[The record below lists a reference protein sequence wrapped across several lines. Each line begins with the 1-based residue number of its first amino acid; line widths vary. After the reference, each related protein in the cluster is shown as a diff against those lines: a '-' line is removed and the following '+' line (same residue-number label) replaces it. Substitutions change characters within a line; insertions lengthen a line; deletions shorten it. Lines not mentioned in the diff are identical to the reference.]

1 MFSIA
6 TIHLVKRYTKS
17 KSTPFVLHKNFM
29 SEKVTITDV
38 ARKAGVSLSTVSNL
52 LNGRSKRMR
61 PSTEQRIIEAIEE
74 LGFTPNQAARQLKT
88 GHSAILGLI
97 VPSVANPFY
106 GIFARH
112 VESAALR
119 LGYQVLLG
127 NSDRDPAREFK
138 YAEELWGY
146 GVRGLI
152 FGSSLL
158 QLSHFENLISKG
170 LHVVAFERPAQETDG
185 VRVDSVG
192 IDNQLAARLATKHL
206 LSLGHKR
213 IGFLSGPIQTVS
225 RLDRLSGYQ
234 SALREANIQSDPKL
248 VWDVSPTGTS
258 YGDADAVDLGRQGTQ
273 ELLSR
278 PNPPTAIF
286 AINDMFAFGAY
297 AGAKDLGLKIPDDL
311 SVVGV
316 DDITLTEIIQPS
328 LTTVRQPIEQIAN
341 IAVARLVARLAGTF
355 VEEQDHQILAPQL
368 IVRSSTAIAPN
379 RI

>member
-1 MFSIA
+1 
-6 TIHLVKRYTKS
+6 
-17 KSTPFVLHKNFM
+17 M
-29 SEKVTITDV
+29 SDKVTITDV

-61 PSTEQRIIEAIEE
+61 PSTEQRILEAIEE
-74 LGFTPNQAARQLKT
+74 LGYTPNQAARQLKT
-88 GHSAILGLI
+88 GQSAIIGLI

-112 VESAALR
+112 VESAALE

-127 NSDRDPAREFK
+127 NSDRDPEREFK

-152 FGSSLL
+152 FGSSLF
-158 QLSHFENLISKG
+158 QLSHFDNLISRG
-170 LHVVAFERPAQETDG
+170 LHVVAFERPTQEADG
-185 VRVDSVG
+185 NRVDSVG
-192 IDNQLAARLATKHL
+192 IDNYLAARLATKHL

-234 SALREANIQSDPKL
+234 SALRDADIQSDPEL
-248 VWDVSPTGTS
+248 IWDVSPSENS

-278 PNPPTAIF
+278 LNPPTAIF

-297 AGAKDLGLKIPDDL
+297 AGAKDMGLRIPTDL
-311 SVVGV
+311 SIVGV
-316 DDITLTEIIQPS
+316 DDITLTEIVQPS
-328 LTTVRQPIEQIAN
+328 LTTVRQPIEKIATM
-341 IAVARLVARLAGTF
+341 AVNRLVARLEGKF
-355 VEEQDHQILAPQL
+355 DEEQDHQILPPQL
-368 IVRSSTAIAPN
+368 IVRSSTTQPAN
-379 RI
+379 